1 MNRAGKE
8 WPIAP
13 ANYCLTLTF
22 GRSNAVLRFRLESIR
37 YEEVPMRVSSAYLG
51 TGVLAGILA
60 TAIAGCGDDQ
70 PAMSAAD
77 GDLASVTLELGIAPT
92 DARCAVITATPQTG
106 AAVVRSI
113 TLVPQQPTVFT
124 LTGLPLGIVTFT
136 QQVFT
141 IACSMVTAT
150 TPPTWIT
157 DPVTVTLAAGLQV
170 DLSFALR
177 RVDGGGQ
184 VTIHDDFPASANQI
198 SFVNVGILSLN
209 LATGPDGNIW
219 FTDLSLQGTV
229 NRVSVSGS
237 LTRFPVNATAL
248 IDDIT
253 AGPDGNLWVTE
264 RAAQPAIG
272 RITTS
277 GVVTEFPLPSNA
289 DPVSIASGPDGNLWF
304 ADRMPSRIGRITPFG
319 AVTFFNTLTAN
330 ARPFGISAG
339 PDGNVWFT
347 EEATGRIGRITPTG
361 AITEFS
367 TPTVNS
373 GPSAI
378 TTGPDGNLWF
388 TEIARI
394 GRITPTGAITEFTV
408 PPTGTYNG
416 ITAGP
421 DGNVWFVSQSLTTIN
436 RITPAGVITAFETG
450 LPGLP
455 NFFGIATG
463 PDANL
468 WVAAGNFTSLTRL
481 KP

>member
-22 GRSNAVLRFRLESIR
+22 GRSDAVLRFRLESIR
-37 YEEVPMRVSSAYLG
+37 HEEVPMRVSSAYLG

-70 PAMSAAD
+70 PAMTAD

-106 AAVVRSI
+106 PAVVRSI
-113 TLVPQQPTVFT
+113 TLVPQQPTVFV
-124 LTGLPLGIVTFT
+124 LNNLPLGTITFT

-157 DPVTVTLAAGLQV
+157 DPVTVTLAAGLPV

-184 VTIHDDFPASANQI
+184 VTIHDDFPPSPNQI
-198 SFVNVGILSLN
+198 SLVPVGVFSFL
-209 LATGPDGNIW
+209 LATGADGNVWFTPGTTEALINRVTVSGSLTTFPLATSAIVEGITAGPDGNIW
-219 FTDLSLQGTV
+219 FTARS
-229 NRVSVSGS
+229 
-237 LTRFPVNATAL
+237 FPNSRIA
-248 IDDIT
+248 
-253 AGPDGNLWVTE
+253 
-264 RAAQPAIG
+264 
-272 RITTS
+272 RITPS
-277 GVVTEFPLPSNA
+277 GAITEFSIGTAFPQR
-289 DPVSIASGPDGNLWF
+289 IASGPDGNLWF
-304 ADRMPSRIGRITPFG
+304 TDQQGSRIGRITTAG
-319 AVTFFNTLTAN
+319 AITFFPTLTAD
-330 ARPFGISAG
+330 ALPTGICAG

-347 EEATGRIGRITPTG
+347 EARNSRIGRITPSG

-367 TPTVNS
+367 TPTINGFPV
-373 GPSAI
+373 AI

-388 TEIARI
+388 MENTRI

-408 PPTGTYNG
+408 PPGDYEG

-421 DGNVWFVSQSLTTIN
+421 DGNVWFVSQGSTLIN
-436 RITPAGVITAFETG
+436 RITPAGVITAFESG
-450 LPGLP
+450 QVFP

-463 PDANL
+463 PDGNL
-468 WVAAGNFTSLTRL
+468 WVATRNQFSIVRF